1 MLVLSRREGE
11 KIVFPNLGVTLEVLR
26 VKGNAARLGVRAPAD
41 VRILRDELVEDQT
54 LPSSGILS
62 PTRRLSHA
70 VRNRLH
76 AANLALHL
84 FRKLLDRGMVEQ
96 AEETYQKIL
105 HEFEALEAE
114 AAAIKSEAS
123 PHAGPARPCRTLVVE
138 DDANECE
145 LLAGFLR
152 VSGFEVATSGDGAA
166 AIDYL
171 SSHEPPDLVLLDMMM
186 PRFDGRA
193 TIQSIR
199 GTPRLADLK
208 VFAISGTS
216 PGDFGVSTGPRGV
229 DRWFPKPVNPETL
242 VREISRELQES
253 CVCAMGE

>member
-11 KIVFPNLGVTLEVLR
+11 KLVFPNLGVTLEVLR
-26 VKGNAARLGVRAPAD
+26 IKGNTARLGVKAPKD
-41 VRILRDELVEDQT
+41 VRILREELVDDEA
-54 LPSSGILS
+54 LPGSGVIS

-114 AAAIKSEAS
+114 AAAIKSEPSA
-123 PHAGPARPCRTLVVE
+123 ATGPPRACRTLVVE

-152 VSGFEVATSGDGAA
+152 VSGFDVATSGDGSAA
-166 AIDYL
+166 MDYL
-171 SSHEPPDLVLLDMMM
+171 ATHERPDVVLLDMMM
-186 PRFDGRA
+186 PRLDGRA
-193 TIQSIR
+193 TIASIR
-199 GTPRLADLK
+199 DNPRLADLK

-216 PGDFGVSTGPRGV
+216 PSELGVATGPRGI
-229 DRWFPKPVNPETL
+229 DRWFPKPVNPESL
-242 VREISRELQES
+242 VHEISRELQETCTCS
-253 CVCAMGE
+253 ADR

>member
-26 VKGNAARLGVRAPAD
+26 VKGNTARLGVRAPDD
-41 VRILRDELVEDQT
+41 VRILRDELVEDEDS
-54 LPSSGILS
+54 PGSNVFS

-84 FRKLLDRGMVEQ
+84 FRKQLDRGMVEQ
-96 AEETYQKIL
+96 AEQTYEKIL

-114 AAAIKSEAS
+114 AAALKPEPRAA
-123 PHAGPARPCRTLVVE
+123 AGPPRACRTLVVE

-152 VSGFEVATSGDGAA
+152 VSGFEVATSGDGAV

-171 SSHEPPDLVLLDMMM
+171 ASHDRPDLVLLDMMM

-193 TIQSIR
+193 TIASIR
-199 GTPRLADLK
+199 ENPRLADLK

-216 PGDFGVSTGPRGV
+216 PSELGVPTGPHGV
-229 DRWFPKPVNPETL
+229 DRWFSKPVNPESL
-242 VREISRELQES
+242 VREISRELQER
-253 CVCAMGE
+253 CTCPAGK